1 MIGLN
6 LWLNIATSLNELF
19 PHAVLDE
26 VELWLK
32 RRRLSSVQQA
42 ELVEFYSD
50 LKASGTKDKEALEA
64 LRDEYEASYGK
75 DCLQCQFCRVA
86 LEGMGAGDGG
96 LGQAMTEWFQPELA
110 LIVKTASYARS
121 NRNDSY
127 SDKGSSSEMSE
138 SPLQLLLKHE
148 TERRRIAKELRAIF
162 KKPVMMIAISLLVTY
177 IAAMYGVSA
186 FAGDTPKEEWSSIAI
201 AYDSFGLW
209 LNTWTKPILMAMA
222 GLAAAYLFGC
232 FWYDGE
238 YRLDLDKWIPG
249 YSYYQAKVAG
259 QFFSIMSVLVSPN
272 GGAMKLK
279 EALGEFQSNESLMSP
294 YIGIHI
300 DEMMSRCGS
309 GEFELGQLDTGLLP
323 SRVKMRLRVAGRA
336 QNGLTTHLAFETIAE
351 NLAKD
356 YGDAIVKRV
365 NNSMT
370 VVYIIT
376 VILMLG
382 AFVACLDGA
391 FAKLDQ
397 MV

>member
-6 LWLNIATSLNELF
+6 IWLSSVSLLNQLF
-19 PHAVLDE
+19 PHTLLDDI
-26 VELWLK
+26 ELWLK
-32 RRRLSSVQQA
+32 RHRLTHDQQS

-64 LRDEYEASYGK
+64 LKDEYEASYGK

-96 LGQAMTEWFQPELA
+96 LDHAMTEWFQPELA
-110 LIVKTASYARS
+110 LIVKTATRART
-121 NRNDSY
+121 NRTDTKTS
-127 SDKGSSSEMSE
+127 KGKGIDGKE

-148 TERRRIAKELRAIF
+148 TERRRIAKELRTIF
-162 KKPVMMIAISLLVTY
+162 KKPVMLIAISLFATY
-177 IAAMYGVSA
+177 VAAMYGVSA

-201 AYDSFGLW
+201 AYDSFGHW
-209 LNTWTKPILMAMA
+209 LDAWTQPILMVL
-222 GLAAAYLFGC
+222 GFIVVAYFYGC
-232 FWYDGE
+232 RWYDGE
-238 YRLDLDKWIPG
+238 FRLELDKYVPG

-279 EALGEFQSNESLMSP
+279 EALIEFQSSESLMSP

-336 QNGLTTHLAFETIAE
+336 QNGLTTHLAFETISE
-351 NLAKD
+351 HLAKD

-365 NNSMT
+365 NQSMT
-370 VVYIIT
+370 AVYMVTIL
-376 VILMLG
+376 LMLG